1 MLTRKDEEGFRVT
14 EEESSRVTRE
24 DTGFQVVPAVDL
36 LGDAAVRL
44 ERGDFDRVVLQEDDP
59 EALVWRL
66 VGAGARLVHVV
77 DLDGARSG
85 RPRPELVRRLVAAA
99 KPALVQ
105 ASGGVRSPA
114 DAETLLE
121 AGASRVVV
129 GTAAFARPGA
139 LAEYRDALD
148 DRLVVAVDVRAG
160 RVLVR
165 GWAESTGLTAEEAAE
180 RCAAEGVAR
189 LLCTAIDRDGTLG
202 GPDLGLLARV
212 RERSGL
218 AVLAAGGITSAAD
231 LAAVEE
237 LGCEGAVVGR
247 ALLDG
252 TLSLS
257 ILQPP

>member
-1 MLTRKDEEGFRVT
+1 V
-14 EEESSRVTRE
+14 SRE
-24 DTGFQVVPAVDL
+24 DTRFRVIPAVDL
-36 LGDAAVRL
+36 LGESAVRL

-59 EALVWRL
+59 EALVERL
-66 VGAGARLVHVV
+66 VAAGARLVHVV

-85 RPRPELVRRLVAAA
+85 RPRFEVVRRLAAA
-99 KPALVQ
+99 ASPARVQ
-105 ASGGVRSPA
+105 ASGGVRTPA
-114 DAETLLE
+114 DAEGLLE

-129 GTAAFARPGA
+129 GTAAFAHPDA
-139 LAEYRDALD
+139 LAEYRDALAG
-148 DRLVVAVDVRAG
+148 RLVVAVDVRAG
-160 RVLVR
+160 RVQVR
-165 GWAESTGLTAEEAAE
+165 GWTESTGLTAEEAAE
-180 RCAAEGVAR
+180 RCAAAGVAR
-189 LLCTAIDRDGTLG
+189 LLCTAVERDGTLE

-218 AVLAAGGITSAAD
+218 PVLAAGGITSAAD

-252 TLSLS
+252 SLSLS